1 MIRNRVRKTGRDRA
15 TVAVEFAFAFSA
27 LAMLMFAIFEYGRF
41 LMVKHL
47 LDHAVREGA
56 REAVVNTST
65 TPVPDI
71 QATVFGYLT
80 GQPLLNSSGVALSKT
95 DIQVFRADPATGLPM
110 TDAKG
115 STWTN
120 AAFGEAIAV
129 KLNAQY
135 RPMLPTFGIIP
146 DPIPVS
152 FICVMRSEGN

>member
-1 MIRNRVRKTGRDRA
+1 MIRSRVARSKRRWA

-27 LAMLMFAIFEYGRF
+27 LTVIMFAIFEYGRF

-56 REAVVNTST
+56 RQAVVNTST
-65 TPVPDI
+65 QPVPDI
-71 QATVFGYLT
+71 QATVFNYLT
-80 GQPLLNSSGVALSKT
+80 GQPLLNSSGVALSQS
-95 DIQVFRADPATGLPM
+95 DVQVFRADPATGQPM

-120 AAFGEAIAV
+120 AGFGEGIAV
-129 KLNAQY
+129 QLNAQY

-146 DPIPVS
+146 DPIPIS
-152 FICVMRSEGN
+152 FICVMRSEG